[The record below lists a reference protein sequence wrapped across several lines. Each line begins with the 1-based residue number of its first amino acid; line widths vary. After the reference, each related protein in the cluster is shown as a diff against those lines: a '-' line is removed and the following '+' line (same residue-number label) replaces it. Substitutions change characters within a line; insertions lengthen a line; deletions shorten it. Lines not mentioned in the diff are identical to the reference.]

1 MTYKITPCSLRL
13 ATAERDPSSLFYF
26 ALKLL
31 GTLFPP
37 SLANRYSVVLGGV
50 KGLPDTLK
58 FKRSLI

>member
-37 SLANRYSVVLGGV
+37 SLAKQVLSCTGWCER
-50 KGLPDTLK
+50 TA
-58 FKRSLI
+58 